1 MANIGKVICLADL
14 IQFWLTLGSERVV
27 LIVMLK
33 SWVFGTGEVV
43 LLLIWLGLNKEEEL
57 HGRDALFSLGHVEFR
72 DLQAK

>member
-33 SWVFGTGEVV
+33 SWVFGAGEVV
-43 LLLIWLGLNKEEEL
+43 LLLIRLGLNKEEEL